1 MNTLINPSKRLR
13 LAVLG
18 LCFLLIQCGG
28 GNVGSKV
35 LVDETNHR
43 SITEKVSV
51 SGTIEALDSRVVSA
65 ENSGR
70 ITSIHVALG
79 QQVDSGDLLLSIDAE
94 LYTNNLDLAKTN
106 LNQRMAGLSRA
117 LAYQSQAESAWRLSE
132 EQLNV
137 QVNAYEKGLISQ
149 TEFDAFQSNHIR
161 IQGEY
166 ESSKHAADEA
176 RYLVQAAEN
185 SINDAKNSLDRTS
198 IYAPAGGVITE
209 LNIHEGETIVGTA
222 QMQGSSLLTITNFD
236 TLLFRAEVSESDIPR
251 IHLDDSAKIVLDA
264 YPGKTIFAKVWQ
276 LPLSPKQGI
285 DLSNQFEVVLMV
297 SPERLAELE
306 TSQEIPLRPGMRG
319 NASVFTN
326 RVEDVLSVPLQCV
339 TVRPNDE
346 GIIEDVVFV
355 YTNGKASIQPVDA
368 GIQDEQYI
376 EIITG
381 LEEGSLVISGPY
393 DAIANTLEHNSDVL
407 RVKEEELFQEE

>member
-1 MNTLINPSKRLR
+1 MNTLINPSKRLQM
-13 LAVLG
+13 AVLG
-18 LCFLLIQCGG
+18 LCFLLTQCGG
-28 GNVGSKV
+28 GNEGSKV

-70 ITSIHVALG
+70 ITSIRVALG

-106 LNQRMAGLSRA
+106 LNQRRAGMSRA
-117 LAYQSQAESAWRLSE
+117 QAYQSQAEAAWRLSE

-176 RYLVQAAEN
+176 RYLVRAAEN
-185 SINDAKNSLDRTS
+185 SINDAKNGLARTS

-209 LNIHEGETIVGTA
+209 LNVHEGETIVGTA

-297 SPERLAELE
+297 SPERLTGLE

-346 GIIEDVVFV
+346 GVIEDVVFV
-355 YTNGKASIQPVDA
+355 YTNGKAAIQPVVT

-376 EIITG
+376 EIVAG
-381 LEEGSLVISGPY
+381 LEEGSSIISGPY
-393 DAIANTLEHNSDVL
+393 DAIANTLENNSDVL

>member
-1 MNTLINPSKRLR
+1 MNTLINPSCRLP
-13 LAVLG
+13 LTVLG

-28 GNVGSKV
+28 GNEGSKV
-35 LVDETNHR
+35 LVEKTSRR

-70 ITSIHVALG
+70 ITDIHVSLG
-79 QQVDSGDLLLSIDAE
+79 QTVDSGDLLLSIDAE

-106 LNQRMAGLSRA
+106 LNQRRAGLSRA
-117 LAYQSQAESAWRLSE
+117 QAYQSQAEAAWKLSE
-132 EQLNV
+132 EQLYT
-137 QVNAYEKGLISQ
+137 QQNAYEKGLISQ
-149 TEFDAFQSNHIR
+149 AEFDAFKSNHIR

-166 ESSKHAADEA
+166 ESSKHSTNEA
-176 RYLVQAAEN
+176 RYLVRAAEN
-185 SINDAKNSLDRTS
+185 SINDAKNGLERTA
-198 IYAPAGGVITE
+198 IYAPSNGVVTE
-209 LNIHEGETIVGTA
+209 LNVHEGETIVGTA
-222 QMQGSSLLTITNFD
+222 QMQGSNLLTITNFD

-251 IHLDDSAKIVLDA
+251 IHLNDSAKIVLDA

-285 DLSNQFEVVLMV
+285 DLSNQFEVVLVV
-297 SPERLAELE
+297 SAERLTELE

-326 RVEDVLSVPLQCV
+326 QTEDALCLPLQCV

-346 GIIEDVVFV
+346 GVIEDVVFV
-355 YTNGKASIQPVDA
+355 YTGGTAKIQPVVT

-376 EIITG
+376 EIIDG
-381 LEEGSLVISGPY
+381 LEEGSSIISGPY
-393 DAIANTLEHNSDVL
+393 DAIANTLENGSAVI
-407 RVKEEELFQEE
+407 RVKEEDLFEEE

>member
-1 MNTLINPSKRLR
+1 MNTLINPFKRLQ
-13 LAVLG
+13 LALLG
-18 LCFLLIQCGG
+18 LIFLLTQCGE
-28 GNVGSKV
+28 GNEGTKV
-35 LVDETNHR
+35 LVEKTSRR

-51 SGTIEALDSRVVSA
+51 SGSIEALDSRVVSA

-70 ITSIHVALG
+70 ITSIHVDLG

-94 LYTNNLDLAKTN
+94 LYTNNLDLAKSN
-106 LNQRMAGLSRA
+106 LNQRRAGLSRA
-117 LAYQSQAESAWRLSE
+117 QAYQSQAEAAWRLSE

-176 RYLVQAAEN
+176 RYLVRAAEN
-185 SINDAKNSLDRTS
+185 SINDAKNGLARTS

-209 LNIHEGETIVGTA
+209 LNVHEGETIVGTA
-222 QMQGSSLLTITNFD
+222 QMQGSNLLTITNFD

-251 IHLDDSAKIVLDA
+251 IHLGDSAKIVLDA

-285 DLSNQFEVVLMV
+285 DLSNQFEVVLMI
-297 SPERLAELE
+297 SPERLEELE

-346 GIIEDVVFV
+346 GVIEDVVFV
-355 YTNGKASIQPVDA
+355 YTNGKAAIQQVVT

-376 EIITG
+376 EIVGG
-381 LEEGSLVISGPY
+381 LEERASVISGPY
-393 DAIANTLEHNSDVL
+393 DAIANTLENNSAVL